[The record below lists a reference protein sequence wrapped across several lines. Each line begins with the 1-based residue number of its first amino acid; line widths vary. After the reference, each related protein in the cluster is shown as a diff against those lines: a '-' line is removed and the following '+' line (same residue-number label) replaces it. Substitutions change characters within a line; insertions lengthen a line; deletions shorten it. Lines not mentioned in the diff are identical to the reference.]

1 MCYDQ
6 DDPKCG
12 SSIFMAKAESSALLF
27 FFFFYCTIGC
37 VNTHVAPCKVGLP
50 TESLRGLDLAN
61 QEGSWVKRQLTCPPG
76 PAACSPALG
85 SELAVSQAYTAC
97 AQLKTA
103 AGWLAMSSLT

>member
-1 MCYDQ
+1 
-6 DDPKCG
+6 
-12 SSIFMAKAESSALLF
+12 MAKAESSALLF